1 MISQPKFLP
10 LFFDQWEA
18 FMDELIRVFP
28 AEEEFPR
35 LKSQLH
41 IGRTA
46 NPKRVITAV
55 QQTILPFEALVR
67 AKNADFFLKYPFNE
81 YQDNQE
87 VLTMV
92 RKMKQ
97 LWFQMSVPNQKA
109 VFDYMI
115 LLLELLHRYL
125 GSK

>member
-1 MISQPKFLP
+1 MISQTKYLS

-46 NPKRVITAV
+46 NPKRVIAAV
-55 QQTILPFEALVR
+55 QQTILPFESLVR

>member
-28 AEEEFPR
+28 TEEEFPR

-41 IGRTA
+41 IGR
-46 NPKRVITAV
+46 TAV